1 MEMRERRVWLLFA
14 VSVFGDAVLVEHP
27 VSVRVLLKGGEV
39 SSMGCVILASR
50 RNTILVPGCH
60 QVFSVPY
67 GSDHTDR

>member
-1 MEMRERRVWLLFA
+1 MEMRERRFWLLLLFEC
-14 VSVFGDAVLVEHP
+14 AVLVEHRG
-27 VSVRVLLKGGEV
+27 SVWVLLKGVEV
-39 SSMGCVILASR
+39 SSIGRVIFESR